1 LIFLFFFSLTRPAK
15 NGFHKS
21 RFFFV
26 ADLTTETVNTYKSTT
41 AKYGSMTSPKKSF
54 INSFAT
60 RLTYAATERFTNT
73 SKNPVIPTNIVFMK
87 NAAIIKAKKVGL
99 ADRKDN
105 IDSASKH
112 GADNTVT
119 PLKTI
124 KNL

>member
-1 LIFLFFFSLTRPAK
+1 MIFLFFFSLTRPAK

-26 ADLTTETVNTYKSTT
+26 RDLTTETAKTYKSTT

-60 RLTYAATERFTNT
+60 RLTYAETERFTNT
-73 SKNPVIPTNIVFMK
+73 SKNPVTPTNIVFMK
-87 NAAIIKAKKVGL
+87 NNAIIKAKKVGL

-105 IDSASKH
+105 INSARKH
-112 GADNTVT
+112 GADNTEI